1 MMLLNRGLEPARWY
15 LLVQLFHHLL
25 SWAWWYLYSRKH
37 DDTWEFFCSNLAAD
51 ASTPNTDLPAIT
63 TECNSAQEANPINAD
78 DIFVGEET
86 RDILT
91 RRERVR
97 AKKAGQWIASPS
109 MVPSLAKVIVA
120 TTPNESYLHFLLKE
134 HSESTWTGQ
143 YGLQHIPCVS
153 LCQPW
158 KSPAFQ
164 ALDKLWLL
172 QTSPID
178 NALEVLAGWPGIDW
192 NEEQSSLFQLLVDMS
207 SCAWKRLA
215 RKHLYYPWKL
225 AMVLD
230 AECPRHV
237 KTACL
242 EDFFGKNMCC
252 LEPGACQD
260 LHKKFSEFEVDHCLS
275 TGSDFMR
282 AALLAF
288 SSRTTNV
295 QLENDFSRATS
306 SRAYLRGKRHSA
318 STMTCKHVLA
328 EIKKQHLATLEMD
341 SEAKRRASKRSVRR
355 ANIFDEAF
363 SLPVSNML
371 ASEVTGVSSTLAP
384 TTRSEG
390 MVHLIK
396 KKDNFKKSKESTKV
410 NGWSCCLAWY
420 FQEPS
425 RPGESRQDR
434 YRRIRKQASDA
445 FKDPA
450 VKAEFREKAL
460 KMNKGFKVK
469 QKAKESSKSDSCLL
483 DFLSADSVHT
493 GIGPWGIG
501 DAEFAVG
508 QEIIKSNLETKNFI
522 QAKSKS
528 FCES

>member
-1 MMLLNRGLEPARWY
+1 M
-15 LLVQLFHHLL
+15 
-25 SWAWWYLYSRKH
+25 
-37 DDTWEFFCSNLAAD
+37 
-51 ASTPNTDLPAIT
+51 
-63 TECNSAQEANPINAD
+63 NAD
-78 DIFVGEET
+78 DVFVGEET

-134 HSESTWTGQ
+134 HAESTWTGQ
-143 YGLQHIPCVS
+143 YGLRHIPSVN
-153 LCQPW
+153 LCQPS

-164 ALDKLWLL
+164 SLDKLWLL
-172 QTSPID
+172 QTSPVD
-178 NALEVLAGWPGIDW
+178 TVLEVLSGWPGIDW

-215 RKHLYYPWKL
+215 RKHLCYPWKL
-225 AMVLD
+225 AIVLD
-230 AECPRHV
+230 ATCPRHV
-237 KTACL
+237 KEACL
-242 EDFFGKNMCC
+242 DDFFSKSMCC

-260 LHKKFSEFEVDHCLS
+260 LHKRFSECGVGHCLA

-328 EIKKQHLATLEMD
+328 EMKKQHLATLELD
-341 SEAKRRASKRSVRR
+341 SEAKRRASKRSVRC
-355 ANIFDEAF
+355 ANIVDEAF
-363 SLPVSNML
+363 SLPVSSML
-371 ASEVTGVSSTLAP
+371 ASDVTGVPSTLST

-390 MVHLIK
+390 MVNLRTESK
-396 KKDNFKKSKESTKV
+396 NKNSQQSTKESTKM
-410 NGWSCCLAWY
+410 NGWACCLTAH
-420 FQEPS
+420 FREPS
-425 RPGESRQDR
+425 RPGESTQER
-434 YRRIRKQASDA
+434 YHRIRAQASEA

-450 VKAEFREKAL
+450 VKAVFREQAR
-460 KMNKGFKVK
+460 KMNKDFKDK
-469 QKAKESSKSDSCLL
+469 QKAKASSSKCLL
-483 DFLSADSVHT
+483 DFLSDDSVHN

-508 QEIIKSNLETKNFI
+508 QEAIKSNLENKNFI
-522 QAKSKS
+522 KSKSKS
-528 FCES
+528 FCESWRMLLCTVESSWALGFE